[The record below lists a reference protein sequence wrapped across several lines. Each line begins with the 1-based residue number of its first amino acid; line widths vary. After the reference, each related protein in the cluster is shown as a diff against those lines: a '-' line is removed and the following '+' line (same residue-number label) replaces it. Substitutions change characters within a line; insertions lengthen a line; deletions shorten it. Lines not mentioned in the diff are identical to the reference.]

1 MTSKQTRRFYFIL
14 LISTFLWNQQ
24 TPFFTQKSA
33 LENSYHDK
41 VVATLS
47 RLVGRE
53 SFITIINVEFSNSN
67 IKLNKKTSTSQPTTQ
82 ETPNGYTPIPGL
94 PTVPSQNN
102 NITGNSTNRR
112 RSSENNYYV
121 SKIMVNI
128 ELDKNLFSESIE
140 SEIRSLIK
148 KAIPEIKEC
157 EDCIKIDPIQFLP
170 NEKSNLEKKLEELQ
184 NTVAALQ
191 SNNDLLED
199 EKRKSDLAKEE
210 KNYEEIQNK
219 LDEALKEE
227 EKKYEEVQ
235 NKLSLFVQRET
246 RDRKIRE
253 ERDSIRFLIALE
265 DEKRNKEQLLK
276 EKEESEKKVER
287 MMNSK
292 IRSDSLIISEAM
304 DMYKSV
310 MKQKGGGDYDNE
322 ALLGMQIGNSGPG
335 IMNAIIFLIL
345 ILFIIMLLFIALN
358 KKNRPVYLKPKPK
371 KKSPKNEITTNPEK
385 TEDAQ
390 KLEDTSTIKQDD
402 DTIRSELKSLRQT
415 AVSLTVGEKESASN
429 LIKEWLDDNPNK
441 ETDSEG

>member
-1 MTSKQTRRFYFIL
+1 MTSKQVRIIYFIL
-14 LISTFLWNQQ
+14 LICTFSWNQQ
-24 TPFFTQKSA
+24 SPFFTQKSA

-41 VVATLS
+41 VVATIS

-53 SFITIINVEFSNSN
+53 SFIAIINVEFSNPN
-67 IKLNKKTSTSQPTTQ
+67 DKLNKKSSTSYQPTNQ
-82 ETPNGYTPIPGL
+82 ETQNGYTPIPGL

-102 NITGNSTNRR
+102 AITGNNNRR
-112 RSSENNYYV
+112 RSSENNYFV
-121 SKIMVNI
+121 SKIIVNI
-128 ELDKNLFSESIE
+128 ELDENLYSESIE
-140 SEIRSLIK
+140 NEIRSLII
-148 KAIPEIKEC
+148 KAIPEIKDC
-157 EDCIKIDPIQFLP
+157 ENCIIIDTIQFLP
-170 NEKSNLEKKLEELQ
+170 SEKSNLEKQLEELQ

-191 SNNDLLED
+191 SDNELLEN

-210 KNYEEIQNK
+210 KNYEEVQKK
-219 LDEALKEE
+219 LDDALKSE
-227 EKKYEEVQ
+227 EKKYAEIQKKLTFFEE
-235 NKLSLFVQRET
+235 RET
-246 RDRKIRE
+246 RERKIRE

-265 DEKRNKEQLLK
+265 DERRNKEQLLK

-287 MMNSK
+287 MMNNK

-345 ILFIIMLLFIALN
+345 ILFVIMLMFIALN
-358 KKNRPVYLKPKPK
+358 KKNRPVYLKPKTK
-371 KKSPKNEITTNPEK
+371 KKSPKKEITTNTEEK
-385 TEDAQ
+385 EDASII
-390 KLEDTSTIKQDD
+390 ENTPIIKQDD

-441 ETDSEG
+441 ENDSEG

>member
-1 MTSKQTRRFYFIL
+1 MTSKQTRRFYCIL

-53 SFITIINVEFSNSN
+53 NFIAIINVEFSNSN
-67 IKLNKKTSTSQPTTQ
+67 SNLNKKSSSSQPTTQ
-82 ETPNGYTPIPGL
+82 KTPNGYSPIPGL

-102 NITGNSTNRR
+102 ALTENSTNRR

-121 SKIMVNI
+121 NKIIVNI
-128 ELDKNLFSESIE
+128 ELDENLFSESIE
-140 SEIRSLIK
+140 GEIISLIK

-157 EDCIKIDPIQFLP
+157 DDCIKIDTIQFLP
-170 NEKSNLEKKLEELQ
+170 SEKSNLEKQLEELQ
-184 NTVAALQ
+184 KTVAALQ
-191 SNNDLLED
+191 SNNKLLED

-210 KNYEEIQNK
+210 KNYAEIQKK
-219 LDEALKEE
+219 LDETLKAE
-227 EKKYEEVQ
+227 EKKYADVQKQLTFFEE
-235 NKLSLFVQRET
+235 REI
-246 RDRKIRE
+246 RERRIRE

-345 ILFIIMLLFIALN
+345 ILFVIMLLFIALN
-358 KKNRPVYLKPKPK
+358 KKNRPVYLKPKTK
-371 KKSPKNEITTNPEK
+371 KKSPEKEVTTNPEK
-385 TEDAQ
+385 TDDAPI
-390 KLEDTSTIKQDD
+390 LENASTIKQDD

>member
-1 MTSKQTRRFYFIL
+1 MTSKQARKFYPIL
-14 LISTFLWNQQ
+14 LICTFLWNQQ
-24 TPFFTQKSA
+24 NPFFTQKSA

-41 VVATLS
+41 VVSTLS

-67 IKLNKKTSTSQPTTQ
+67 DKLTKKSTTIQPASQ

-102 NITGNSTNRR
+102 IITGNSTNRR
-112 RSSENNYYV
+112 RSSENNYHI

-128 ELDKNLFSESIE
+128 ELDENLFSESIE
-140 SEIRSLIK
+140 DEIRSLIK

-157 EDCIKIDPIQFLP
+157 EDCIIIDTIQFLP
-170 NEKSNLEKKLEELQ
+170 SEKSSLEKQLEELQ
-184 NTVAALQ
+184 NKVAALQ
-191 SNNDLLED
+191 SDNELLED

-210 KNYEEIQNK
+210 KNYEEIQKK
-219 LDEALKEE
+219 LDEALKVE
-227 EKKYEEVQ
+227 EKKYDEVQ
-235 NKLSLFVQRET
+235 KKLTFFEERET
-246 RDRKIRE
+246 RERKIRE

-265 DEKRNKEQLLK
+265 DEKRNKAQLLK

-345 ILFIIMLLFIALN
+345 IIFIIMLLFIALN
-358 KKNRPVYLKPKPK
+358 KKNRPIYLKPKTK
-371 KKSPKNEITTNPEK
+371 KKSPEKEIITNAEK
-385 TEDAQ
+385 TKDAPI
-390 KLEDTSTIKQDD
+390 LENTPTINQDD

-441 ETDSEG
+441 EIDTEG